1 MSATDTRPRVGYI
14 GLGLMGQPM
23 ARNILRRG
31 FPLTVYNR
39 TRSKTAGVRR
49 PGGTRR
55 G

>member
-1 MSATDTRPRVGYI
+1 MGYI